1 MNEPVPPPLLARAS
15 PTTTTTRNATCRAP
29 RYHRRDHMGYLI
41 PAETVTL
48 LEGFEEDALAAAEA
62 EQRAARAAAAGGGG
76 EAAAAVSGG
85 ADVGVGAAAAAAVGP
100 TSTASVDDDVD
111 KLLAA
116 ESVEQRRFREQ
127 MRQTFAKT
135 QQLRSMIE
143 WGRGAIG
150 EGSFACVV

>member
-1 MNEPVPPPLLARAS
+1 
-15 PTTTTTRNATCRAP
+15 
-29 RYHRRDHMGYLI
+29 MGYLI

-48 LEGFEEDALAAAEA
+48 LEGFEEDALAAEEA
-62 EQRAARAAAAGGGG
+62 EQRAARAAEAGSSG
-76 EAAAAVSGG
+76 EVAVGAG
-85 ADVGVGAAAAAAVGP
+85 ADGGVSASAGAAAGAAAVGSA
-100 TSTASVDDDVD
+100 TTGSVDDDVD

-150 EGSFACVV
+150 KALRCLLGTAARLLC